1 MTMTRAIWWS
11 DGDENLN
18 RVSRREG
25 GGEGIETMCTDNY
38 VKISCERSK
47 RRGTARASRG
57 WERQLLNDGKKSTWD
72 SGKEN

>member
-1 MTMTRAIWWS
+1 MLNNVRVTENWSRIKFFMTMTRAIWWS

-57 WERQLLNDGKKSTWD
+57 
-72 SGKEN
+72 

>member
-1 MTMTRAIWWS
+1 MLNNVRVTENWSRIKFFMTMTRAIWWS

-25 GGEGIETMCTDNY
+25 AGEGIETMCTDNY

-47 RRGTARASRG
+47 RRGTARASMG
-57 WERQLLNDGKKSTWD
+57 
-72 SGKEN
+72 

>member
-1 MTMTRAIWWS
+1 MLNNVRVTENWSRIKFFMTMTRAIWRS

-57 WERQLLNDGKKSTWD
+57 
-72 SGKEN
+72 